1 MSTNKGD
8 FMLRIQLPVEASNVG
23 VTENDVK
30 CMLKAIDKDMRFY
43 DVYAPSL
50 HEVAKLVDDAYKAE
64 YQRSRHVDKWVNLV
78 LKFEA
83 LLK

>member
-1 MSTNKGD
+1 
-8 FMLRIQLPVEASNVG
+8 MLKIQLPVEASNVG